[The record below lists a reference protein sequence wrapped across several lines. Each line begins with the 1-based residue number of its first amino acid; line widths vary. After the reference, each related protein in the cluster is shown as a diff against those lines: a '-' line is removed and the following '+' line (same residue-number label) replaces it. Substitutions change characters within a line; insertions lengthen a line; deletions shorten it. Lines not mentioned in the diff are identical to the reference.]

1 MALVSGATPRRER
14 AWGNGSAAQRGEV
27 VFGHIC
33 VQKRSCPFSSVRE
46 TTSPQVAGQLSLRGT
61 CLASVGNDK
70 TLCKIKGGVFFKGNM
85 APGEQGLGLDLLS
98 VDRWLS
104 VDWYFYRKLYFHMLT
119 RAVQRK
125 GELIF
130 SCAN

>member
-27 VFGHIC
+27 VFGSIC
-33 VQKRSCPFSSVRE
+33 RQKRSCPFSSVRE
-46 TTSPQVAGQLSLRGT
+46 TTSPQAAGQLSPRGT
-61 CLASVGNDK
+61 CLASVGNDT
-70 TLCKIKGGVFFKGNM
+70 TLCKIKGGVFSKGNM

-98 VDRWLS
+98 VDRWLFVVGIFIENS
-104 VDWYFYRKLYFHMLT
+104 YFHMLT